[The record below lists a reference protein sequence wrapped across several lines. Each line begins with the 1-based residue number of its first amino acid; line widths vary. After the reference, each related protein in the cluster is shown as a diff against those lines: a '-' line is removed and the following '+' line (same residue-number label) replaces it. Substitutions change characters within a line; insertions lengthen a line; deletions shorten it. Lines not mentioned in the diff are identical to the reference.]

1 MVKGLTED
9 AVKWLASLKDHI
21 ELRFERVDSRQGENA
36 LYDSWLRRFSSHF
49 LMLASFPCC
58 PGW

>member
-21 ELRFERVDSRQGENA
+21 ELRFERVDSRQGEKA
-36 LYDSWLRRFSSHF
+36 LYDSSPRRFSNHF
-49 LMLASFPCC
+49 LILASFPWC
-58 PGW
+58 PGS